1 MLYLYQSNRLEDL
14 AALFNQVHRLQ
25 PPVDPLAEEEIVVQS
40 QGMRRYLNAYLARE
54 TGVAANLHFSL
65 PAGLAWRLMR
75 GLIPGVPA
83 LSPFSPE
90 VMRWRLLEL
99 FQSRLFQTAAEYQS
113 ARDALQSYLGSGGS
127 AAYQLAGQLADI
139 FDQYLVYRP
148 QWIDAWQQ
156 GKTLGLGSGE
166 NWQAALWRY
175 LDDGSTQTPH
185 RVALWRQLLGALDKS
200 KLPERYC
207 VFGIA
212 TMAPMYLQ
220 LLQALAEHCDVHIFA
235 LNPSSAYW
243 GNVIEAAQVLQQEGD
258 IDLSQAG
265 HPLLASLGKQGRDFF
280 DALAEVPKHEIPV
293 FDDEPFQTAPP
304 TLLRCLQHDIQTLT
318 MPSESCYTADGVEN
332 DRSIQIVS
340 AHSPLRELQIL
351 KNRLLAVLAE
361 HPEWQPHNIAVLTP
375 NIEPYSPFIEAVF
388 GQEQAGAQAL
398 PYSVSDVKI
407 SRRQPLFQALSQ
419 TLALLESRFEVDL
432 LLPLLEND
440 LVLQRF
446 ELTRDDLPL
455 LHDTI
460 AALNVHWGLDNGMR
474 GGSDNLFTWQQGL
487 ERLALGWLLP
497 ENGNPLWHNI
507 SAWHGNPGQTAV
519 LGRFTALVRTL
530 SAAAREWQ
538 RPATVAEWAERV
550 RNLLAALTAPGSGD
564 QYAWQQ
570 LSQSLARWQ
579 EEAALAGFESPLP
592 QHTVIRHIGRF
603 LDSESQAG
611 FLRGGITF
619 CSMVPMRSLPFKVIC
634 LLGLNDGDFPRN
646 TKAAAFDLIAR
657 HPQKGDRA
665 RRDDDRYLFLEAIM
679 SAREILYLSYVG
691 RDIRNNQELAP
702 SALLNELAGT
712 LAAMTGRSTR
722 SWHENHIEHHPLQ
735 PFSRSY
741 FTGQPRSDGLQS
753 TRRDYAAALNAP
765 AAAPAPF
772 FSEPLDEAGNT
783 AQAVSH
789 HEFVRFWKN
798 PVKSWLQHTLNWR
811 EPYRDTAWDAAEPFE
826 PQQAA
831 AIAAEYT
838 AARRSN
844 ENFQQTEARLQA
856 ESLLPAGELGI
867 LWQRKFQ
874 AAAKSLD
881 GTLVASPKLPA
892 LPYALELDGTTLS
905 GSLNHLYQ
913 HGQIYFLN
921 EAPNAPERIA
931 ILLEHLIFCAVK
943 PSETPNRQTHLL
955 LPAQPETLP
964 EIPQPEALELLRQW
978 LDYYRLGQ
986 TRPLPFFART
996 SLKAAAELAQNKSV
1010 EDAAKAAK
1018 DAYYGNKNSKGQRD
1032 YTEVGL
1038 VFGNDETPPIET
1050 QLFWNMAG
1058 HLLAPLLKYSDQK
1071 SAE

>member
-25 PPVDPLAEEEIVVQS
+25 PPADPLVEEEIVVQS
-40 QGMRRYLNAYLARE
+40 QGMRRYLNTYLARE
-54 TGVAANLHFSL
+54 TGVAANLRFSL

-75 GLIPGVPA
+75 ELIPNIPA

-90 VMRWRLLEL
+90 VMRWRLLGL
-99 FQSRLFQTAAEYQS
+99 FQSTHFQTAEEYGS

-166 NWQAALWRY
+166 NWQAALWRH
-175 LDDGSTQTPH
+175 LDHGGAQTPH
-185 RVALWRQLLGALDKS
+185 RVALWRQLLGALEKS
-200 KLPERYC
+200 KLPECYC

-243 GNVIEAAQVLQQEGD
+243 GNVIEAEQVLQQEGD

-280 DALAEVPKHEIPV
+280 DALTEMPKHEISV
-293 FDDEPFQTAPP
+293 FDDEPFQTASP

-318 MPSESCYTADGVEN
+318 MPSESHYDPNKIPN

-361 HPEWQPHNIAVLTP
+361 NPNWQPHDIAVLTP

-419 TLALLESRFEVDL
+419 TLSLFESRFEVDL

-460 AALNVHWGLDNGMR
+460 AALNIHWGLDKEMR
-474 GGSDNLFTWQQGL
+474 GSGDNLFTWQQGL
-487 ERLALGWLLP
+487 ERLALGWMLP
-497 ENGNPLWHNI
+497 ESSNPLWHGI
-507 SAWHGNPGQTAV
+507 SAWHGNPGQTAL

-530 SAAAREWQ
+530 ADAAREWQ
-538 RPATVAEWAERV
+538 RPATVAGWAERI
-550 RNLLAALTAPGSGD
+550 RSLLSALTLPGSGG
-564 QYAWQQ
+564 QHAWQQ

-579 EEAALAGFESPLP
+579 EEAALAEFESPLP

-603 LDSESQAG
+603 LESESEAG

-619 CSMVPMRSLPFKVIC
+619 CSMVPMRSLPFKIIC

-702 SALLNELAGT
+702 SALLNELADT
-712 LAAMTGRSTR
+712 LAVMQGRNR
-722 SWHENHIEHHPLQ
+722 NENPAEHHPLQ

-741 FTGQPRSDGLQS
+741 FTAQARSDGLQS

-765 AAAPAPF
+765 AETPAPF
-772 FSEPLDEAGNT
+772 FSEPLGEAT
-783 AQAVSH
+783 AAASVGH
-789 HEFVRFWKN
+789 HEFIRFWKN
-798 PVKSWLQHTLNWR
+798 PVKSWLQHTLNWS
-811 EPYRDTAWDAAEPFE
+811 EPYRDAAWDAAEPFE
-826 PQQAA
+826 PQQDA
-831 AIAAEYT
+831 AITAEYT
-838 AARRSN
+838 AARRRN
-844 ENFQQTEARLQA
+844 ENFQQTESRLQA
-856 ESLLPAGELGI
+856 QSLLPAGELGI
-867 LWQRKFQ
+867 LWQQRFQ
-874 AAAKSLD
+874 TAAKSLD
-881 GTLVASPKLPA
+881 GALVSSPKLPA
-892 LPYALELDGTTLS
+892 LPYTLEPVGLALS
-905 GSLNHLYQ
+905 GSLGGLYR

-921 EAPNAPERIA
+921 EPPNAPARIA
-931 ILLEHLIFCAVK
+931 ILLEHLIFCAVG
-943 PSETPNRQTHLL
+943 PSEPQRRQTHLL
-955 LPAQPETLP
+955 LPHQSETLP
-964 EIPQPEALELLRQW
+964 EIPQQKAVTLLRQW
-978 LDYYRLGQ
+978 LDYYHLGQ

-996 SLKAAAELAQNKSV
+996 TLAAAEKLAQNKSR
-1010 EDAAKAAK
+1010 EDAAKAAR
-1018 DAYYGNKNSKGQRD
+1018 DAYYGGKNSAGQRD
-1032 YTEVGL
+1032 YTEVKL

-1050 QLFWNMAG
+1050 PLFWNMAE
-1058 HLLAPLLKYSDQK
+1058 HLLAPLLEISKGQN
-1071 SAE
+1071 AE